1 MRTVQEEESY
11 MIGPEEEAIENRNLG
26 VQESERET
34 GQRLRDCCGANR
46 DEEDSDT
53 MSARDH

>member
-1 MRTVQEEESY
+1 

-26 VQESERET
+26 VQESEKES

-53 MSARDH
+53 MSTRDH